1 MDKIQKFAIEKYYI
15 PKWKNV
21 LENINNDMEELMSSN
36 EHSTPLCNHL
46 DDMKTTVNNF
56 IDDLQLILEG
66 EDELV

>member
-1 MDKIQKFAIEKYYI
+1 MEKTQKFAIEKYYI

-21 LENINNDMEELMSSN
+21 LENIDNDMDELMSGD
-36 EHSTPLCNHL
+36 EHSTSLYNYL
-46 DDMKTTVNNF
+46 NDMKTTVNDF